1 MEKHVDKVILKNVI
15 NALGVKTSEFR
26 QKLNYSSNT
35 TIYNVFNEVHGI
47 SSDMISRIIKAY
59 PEINEMY
66 LKRGIGNPLKTTQ
79 STLDSFN
86 LHEDLTV
93 NELLKLPKRIEM
105 LEELVD
111 KLQNQINILIN
122 EKK

>member
-47 SSDMISRIIKAY
+47 SSDMISSIFKAF
-59 PEINEMY
+59 PEIYEM
-66 LKRGIGNPLKTTQ
+66 
-79 STLDSFN
+79 
-86 LHEDLTV
+86 
-93 NELLKLPKRIEM
+93 
-105 LEELVD
+105 
-111 KLQNQINILIN
+111 
-122 EKK
+122 

>member
-1 MEKHVDKVILKNVI
+1 ML
-15 NALGVKTSEFR
+15 LSLSRLSTLSVKTSESR

-93 NELLKLPKRIEM
+93 NEL
-105 LEELVD
+105 
-111 KLQNQINILIN
+111 
-122 EKK
+122 